1 MSLVGREKVDV
12 GPAAPDTSTMYLLVS
27 VYDDDSVMNMSDQI
41 QVPLPVW
48 EVMAT
53 DDDRPVFV
61 MVEGNCVGRV
71 VPGEV
76 VGDTCV
82 IPQWMCRRL
91 GDLEWVSLEP
101 VTLPTAGAITLRPRG
116 EMATVE
122 ELSAALS
129 GSDGPSWSCLTVGS
143 ELPLGCGVYDVTAI
157 TVDGVAVGSACI
169 LNCDVDLDV
178 EVTTP
183 PVTTPEPEPELV
195 QPLEEIDFNQMIPMP
210 GANRFPG
217 VGRQLGRS

>member
-1 MSLVGREKVDV
+1 
-12 GPAAPDTSTMYLLVS
+12 MYLLAS
-27 VYDDDSVMNMSDQI
+27 VYEEDSVLNLSDQI

-48 EVMAT
+48 EAVST

-61 MVEGNCVGRV
+61 MVEGNCVGRI
-71 VPGEV
+71 VPGE
-76 VGDTCV
+76 GDDTCV
-82 IPQWMCRRL
+82 MPQWMWRRL
-91 GDLEWVSLEP
+91 GALEWVSLEP

-183 PVTTPEPEPELV
+183 PVHTPEPEPI

-217 VGRQLGRS
+217 VGRQIGRS